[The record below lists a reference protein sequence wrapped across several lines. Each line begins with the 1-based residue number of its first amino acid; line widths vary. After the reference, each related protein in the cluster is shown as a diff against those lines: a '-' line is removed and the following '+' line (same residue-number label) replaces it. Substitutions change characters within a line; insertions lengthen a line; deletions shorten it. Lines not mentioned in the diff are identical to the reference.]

1 MANANSQLKNLK
13 FTSKTAF
20 PGSGTYS
27 LRFVVGQQDFS
38 KQDWAT
44 ILDYLLNYTYYNEGE
59 RRVWCKKG
67 EPGVKFSADDLYG
80 IILPE
85 VILEDFIEAGEAF
98 NSEVSEALNLSATQ
112 MSALKTI

>member
-67 EPGVKFSADDLYG
+67 EPGVEFSADDLYG